1 MTHSILYIEDNEDN
15 MMLVQRALEARGY
28 HLLKAM
34 GGLDGIAIAETEQVD
49 LILLD
54 INLPDIDGYEVAR
67 RLRASVKRD
76 LATIPIIAITAN
88 ALKGDAQ
95 KALDAGC
102 DVYMSK
108 PINIRELWARVEAFV
123 PSRSD
128 SNHMISSC
136 PNFHH

>member
-1 MTHSILYIEDNEDN
+1 MTHSILCIEDNEDN
-15 MMLVQRALEARGY
+15 MMLVQRALESRGY
-28 HLLKAM
+28 HLLKAIR
-34 GGLDGIAIAETEQVD
+34 GLDGVAIAEKEQVD

-67 RLRASVKRD
+67 RLRSNVKRE
-76 LATIPIIAITAN
+76 LATIPVIAITAN

-123 PSRSD
+123 PTS
-128 SNHMISSC
+128 
-136 PNFHH
+136 

>member
-1 MTHSILYIEDNEDN
+1 MTHNILYIEDNEDN

-28 HLLKAM
+28 RLLKAIR
-34 GGLDGIAIAETEQVD
+34 GLDGIAIAETGQVD

-54 INLPDIDGYEVAR
+54 INLPDIDGHEVAR
-67 RLRASVKRD
+67 RLRSSAKPKLRS
-76 LATIPIIAITAN
+76 IPIIAVTAN

-123 PSRSD
+123 PS
-128 SNHMISSC
+128 
-136 PNFHH
+136 P

>member
-1 MTHSILYIEDNEDN
+1 MTHNILYIEDNSDN

-28 HLLKAM
+28 RLLKAM
-34 GGLDGIAIAETEQVD
+34 KGLEGVAVAEGEPID

-67 RLRASVKRD
+67 RLRSSTKFE
-76 LATIPIIAITAN
+76 LARVPIIAVTAN

-123 PSRSD
+123 PS
-128 SNHMISSC
+128 
-136 PNFHH
+136 P